1 MTTEAEDLNL
11 HVSLCEQR
19 YKALEVRLDAV
30 EHRLSK
36 VENTI
41 ADIKEQMHTGFGEI
55 KVLLERNNSQ
65 RQTNLV
71 ATIGSII
78 VAVIGVIGYLVVK
91 H

>member
-30 EHRLSK
+30 ENRLSK
-36 VENTI
+36 VENQI
-41 ADIKEQMHTGFGEI
+41 ADIKQQMHTGFSEI
-55 KVLLERNNSQ
+55 KVILERNNNQ
-65 RQTNLV
+65 RAVNLI
-71 ATIGSII
+71 ATIGSIV
-78 VAVIGVIGYLVVK
+78 VAVIGFIGYIVVR